1 MDYPWPGSRFP
12 PQDPTPWTLLPFSA
26 PEYPAILSIPA
37 DSQQW
42 IPTAYEQG
50 EHVTTSAVHVVPHQS
65 GFLNGQMAPTLPPS
79 PYANDTV
86 AQSHQLQLSDNTNAT
101 ESAKAKGTD
110 IMSGGLGASQSPHC
124 RTAHHSEYAP
134 SPGEADRRG
143 RVQVHWLHC
152 NVSPLLS
159 VPHYFD

>member
-1 MDYPWPGSRFP
+1 MDDPWPGSRFP

-65 GFLNGQMAPTLPPS
+65 GFLNGQMALTLPPS

-86 AQSHQLQLSDNTNAT
+86 AQSHQLQLSDNTNARNVQ
-101 ESAKAKGTD
+101 SMAPPPNPRKRKAPTLRQEDWEPVKAR
-110 IMSGGLGASQSPHC
+110 IV
-124 RTAHHSEYAP
+124 E
-134 SPGEADRRG
+134 
-143 RVQVHWLHC
+143 LHIT
-152 NVSPLLS
+152 
-159 VPHYFD
+159 